1 MTFKTNLQG
10 ALLCSVALVASSAQ
24 AQDSVD
30 IAAPVELHEA
40 PESNHDGDAIPA
52 GPSGDSENG
61 FSIRSLLQTRYQQTW
76 ADGGGILD
84 RERTF
89 DNDGYRLERAFL
101 RFTDDPSKQVG
112 VKVLVDLAELTRKNV
127 KQTVKLAYM
136 RLRPMKRV
144 EFTFGVQKRPFSLLE
159 LNPIASYELA
169 NVGVIDDLIKD
180 LEFGGRD
187 VGAMARIE
195 PLTKKKWLRL
205 FLGAF
210 KGQASGREAS
220 AAGVINA
227 RAVSKALKFVELGAD
242 VAWHPTDTESID
254 KGVATSGD
262 ATIEVAQFSL
272 RLEGLWGTRDDV
284 LTRLQAK
291 HFLGSWALATYQIP
305 VGNLVLMPAL
315 RAEWV
320 DLDRGH
326 AGGAVTLLS
335 GAMNVLLPQGIRL
348 LLDVSHTNAQAGA
361 YRTDGTAYL
370 DAWTLV
376 TQVQLML

>member
-1 MTFKTNLQG
+1 MTSKKSLRWASF
-10 ALLCSVALVASSAQ
+10 SFVALVASSAQ
-24 AQDSVD
+24 AQESTDL
-30 IAAPVELHEA
+30 APPVELPDS
-40 PESNHDGDAIPA
+40 PEGNHDGDAIP
-52 GPSGDSENG
+52 GGSGESG
-61 FSIRSLLQTRYQQTW
+61 FNIRSLLQVRYQQTS

-84 RERTF
+84 RDRAL

-112 VKVLVDLAELTRKNV
+112 VKVLFDLAELTRKNV
-127 KQTVKLAYM
+127 KQSVKLAYM
-136 RLRPMKRV
+136 RLRPFKRL
-144 EFTFGVQKRPFSLLE
+144 ELTFGVQKRPFSLLE

-187 VGAMARIE
+187 VGAMARVE
-195 PLTKKKWLRL
+195 PLAKKKWLRL

-227 RAVSKALKFVELGAD
+227 RVTTKPIKAVELGAD
-242 VAWHPTDTESID
+242 VAWHPTDTEAID

-262 ATIEVAQFSL
+262 ATIEMERFSL

-291 HFLGSWALATYQIP
+291 HFLGSWALASYQIP

-335 GAMNVLLPQGIRL
+335 GAMNVLLPQGVRL

-370 DAWTLV
+370 DSWTFV
-376 TQVQLML
+376 SQVQLML